1 MTQFP
6 CPLFGWKARPHSVGV
21 KSITGLSDLIG
32 RDYALLRGELCML
45 KYYAQLERY
54 EGNKALFDMIK
65 MSMVSTIADEPLH
78 IHAEGLRGTGKTTIM
93 RKTQDILPTIV
104 RVKGCIYN
112 CDPAKPHCPVHRG
125 MAAQEIADIGIEAI
139 PMPFVEI
146 SHSAKVGTVA
156 GSIDLAKLTDPRKPE
171 AGLLPGLI
179 PQAHRGILFVDE
191 INRLADTA
199 PEITDILLDLMG
211 TKPGVVQI
219 EEAGLPVVSVKVNVS
234 VWAASN
240 PDEDPGPLE
249 EIRRQL
255 SDRFDMVCYMG
266 RPTSID
272 VLAKMLKEN
281 FHTTKLEPEREQMNL
296 AAIMKKHEEYTQR
309 LLRWAEVYRESDLPD
324 FVRNYIARLY
334 VKHNLESI
342 RAIEAMQQ
350 GAVLYS
356 IINERDQASIND
368 VARILPL
375 ILKHRMDADSLIRVI
390 NDDSKGGSMFSS
402 GGKKSADKA
411 ESAEDPEYFK
421 KEGRPL
427 KDLKRKD
434 LISTEKSIDFNRE

>member
-1 MTQFP
+1 
-6 CPLFGWKARPHSVGV
+6 
-21 KSITGLSDLIG
+21 
-32 RDYALLRGELCML
+32 ML
-45 KYYAQLERY
+45 QYYAQLEQY
-54 EGNKALFDMIK
+54 EGNVALFDMIK
-65 MSMVSTIADEPLH
+65 MSMVSTIAGEPLH

-93 RKTQDILPTIV
+93 RKAQDILPKIT
-104 RVKGCIYN
+104 RVKGCLYN
-112 CDPAKPHCPVHRG
+112 CDPAQPHCPHHRDL
-125 MAAQEIADIGIEAI
+125 APQEIAAIGVEHI
-139 PMPFVEI
+139 PMPFIEI

-156 GSIDLAKLTDPRKPE
+156 GSIDLARLTDCSRPE

-272 VLAKMLKEN
+272 VITKMLKEN
-281 FHTTKLEPEREQMNL
+281 FHTRQSECDAQTVARYLEQHQMYTEIL
-296 AAIMKKHEEYTQR
+296 AQ
-309 LLRWAEVYRESDLPD
+309 WAERYQQTDLED
-324 FVRNYIARLY
+324 FIRNYIARLY

-342 RAIEAMQQ
+342 RAVEAMQQ

-356 IINERDQASIND
+356 ITKDRDQATIND
-368 VARILPL
+368 VTHILPL
-375 ILKHRMDADSLIRVI
+375 ILKHRLDADTMVKVV
-390 NDDSKGGSMFSS
+390 NDLEVKGGREIIFGSA
-402 GGKKSADKA
+402 KK
-411 ESAEDPEYFK
+411 
-421 KEGRPL
+421 
-427 KDLKRKD
+427 
-434 LISTEKSIDFNRE
+434 ISNSTQQVEETA

>member
-1 MTQFP
+1 
-6 CPLFGWKARPHSVGV
+6 
-21 KSITGLSDLIG
+21 
-32 RDYALLRGELCML
+32 ML
-45 KYYAQLERY
+45 QYAQLERY
-54 EGNKALFDMIK
+54 EGNEALFDLIK
-65 MSMVSTIADEPLH
+65 MSMVSTIAGEPLH
-78 IHAEGLRGTGKTTIM
+78 VHAEGLRGTGKTTIM
-93 RKTQDILPTIV
+93 RRAQDILPNIE
-104 RVKGCIYN
+104 RIKGCIYN
-112 CDPAKPHCPVHRG
+112 CDPAQPHCPHHRG
-125 MAAQEIADIGIEAI
+125 LSAREISEIGTEEI
-139 PMPFVEI
+139 PMPFLEI

-156 GSIDLAKLTDPRKPE
+156 GSIDLAKLTDSSKPE

-191 INRLADTA
+191 INRLADTS

-272 VLAKMLKEN
+272 VLAKMLKDN
-281 FHTTKLEPEREQMNL
+281 FHNNQSNTNRGTIPTVDYQKQHEMYTE
-296 AAIMKKHEEYTQR
+296 IM
-309 LLRWAEVYRESDLPD
+309 LRWAERYLQTDLPD

-334 VKHNLESI
+334 IKHNLESI

-350 GAVLYS
+350 GAALYS
-356 IINERDQASIND
+356 ITKDRDQASIND
-368 VARILPL
+368 INHILPL
-375 ILKHRMDADSLIRVI
+375 VLKHRLDADALVRVI
-390 NDDSKGGSMFSS
+390 NDDSRAANMFSS
-402 GGKKSADKA
+402 GGGKVSNKPDVADEADYYKKD
-411 ESAEDPEYFK
+411 
-421 KEGRPL
+421 GRPL
-427 KDLKRKD
+427 KDLKRKE
-434 LISTEKSIDFNRE
+434 LINTEKSIGFDQVVSQ